1 LCNAHCHH
9 KAAESDLGVRFLM
22 FKHYFYFLFVHELFL
37 HVKRGFCVKWCVVS
51 VMVLVGKDENHYS
64 FE

>member
-1 LCNAHCHH
+1 
-9 KAAESDLGVRFLM
+9 M